1 MASNSNTL
9 EEHFSSAL
17 HNTARAWKLA
27 VDRRLKYLGLSQASW
42 TAVAVAAKAGEPLS
56 QIELANRVGIEAA
69 SMVATIDRLVK
80 LELVVREPSPHDR
93 RVKLVV
99 LTKAGQQLYGKVKAE
114 ADAFRKELLADVDKQ
129 QLSAAIKL
137 LEHLQAVAEAVASD
151 AKP

>member
-27 VDRRLKYLGLSQASW
+27 IDRRLKYLGLSQASW

-80 LELVVREPSPHDR
+80 LELVMREPSPHDR

-114 ADAFRKELLADVDKQ
+114 ADAFRKELLADIDKQ

>member
-80 LELVVREPSPHDR
+80 LELIAREPSPHDR

-114 ADAFRKELLADVDKQ
+114 ADAFRKELLADIDKQ

-137 LEHLQAVAEAVASD
+137 LEHLQSVAEAVASD